1 MLQNTTVD
9 MPDSDAMAVA
19 KKMHWVTSSIVALI
33 FVVIGIGGNVLSLI
47 IWSKTSMR
55 SSTGTYLIFQAIADV
70 SVLVFFV
77 LYDSIGQINPDILGQ
92 KSYGEFYAYFGYPFF
107 FLSVIVSIW
116 MLVGVTVDRYIQVC
130 WPHKSQE
137 KITNSDQS
145 HNSYK
150 QYKRESWTNTDP
162 WIYQMWDQVPRRGTS
177 PVDRS
182 HPLRALYLH
191 QDFCSQHR
199 VFLGGGIIF
208 LLCFIINIP
217 HFKTYEPLD
226 TPMDGKA
233 FSLTEYGQSEGSTN
247 YEFWV
252 HCMFLVLAPWLSI
265 FTLNILILRRV
276 FTSNRK
282 SMLKKEKTRK
292 AETQL
297 TRLLL
302 TVTFTFLVLII
313 FQCVTQCFFML
324 KPKDVDYRMVSEA
337 FSIAKLGVVI
347 NSSVNFFLYCLSG
360 RKFRKE
366 LWKAL
371 CCCRGAHVALNKI
384 SSVTST
390 SGTEST
396 KL

>member
-130 WPHKSQE
+130 WPHKS
-137 KITNSDQS
+137 
-145 HNSYK
+145 
-150 QYKRESWTNTDP
+150 
-162 WIYQMWDQVPRRGTS
+162 
-177 PVDRS
+177 
-182 HPLRALYLH
+182 